1 MNIKILL
8 KIIPPI
14 LVIVLAFN
22 FFHSEIIDQF
32 EQNKECKELD
42 YCKLVQAASIKT
54 SSNDLSKLK
63 IDKSICFQYFDEKIQ
78 YTKAFTILD
87 SEDFH
92 TPQKIT
98 KAYLFNRTFLI

>member
-1 MNIKILL
+1 
-8 KIIPPI
+8 PSI
-14 LVIVLAFN
+14 LVFVLAFN

-63 IDKSICFQYFDEKIQ
+63 IDKSICFQYLDENIQ
-78 YTKAFTILD
+78 YTKTFTILD

-92 TPQKIT
+92 TPQKT
-98 KAYLFNRTFLI
+98 AKVYLFIRAFLI